1 MFVHDGRS
9 GTVNIQRNPLSSG
22 GSSGVTVLLMCC
34 VLSSAGDG
42 TAATGYTGA
51 GMDRPVHTVLRF
63 NTTQSYHGGGG
74 EAYLGDVMFTLIG
87 LYNSL

>member
-1 MFVHDGRS
+1 MHDGWS
-9 GTVNIQRNPLSSG
+9 GTVNIQCNPLSSG
-22 GSSGVTVLLMCC
+22 SSSSSRVTVLLMCC

-42 TAATGYTGA
+42 TAATGHTGV

-87 LYNSL
+87 LYNSV